1 MGVSLVGQ
9 VGVYLKPMAVTALY
23 DSGRVKM
30 KVLDVGEEPR
40 LVSVR
45 RPAET

>member
-1 MGVSLVGQ
+1 MGQ
-9 VGVYLKPMAVTALY
+9 VGVYLKPMAATVPY

-40 LVSVR
+40 LVSVL
-45 RPAET
+45 RPEET